1 MSNPKVLFVSHD
13 ANIAGAQRILLHI
26 LQFRAKM
33 GFESLLLLGD
43 GGKLRSEFEKVVKII
58 DWPKEV
64 NQESMIKKIAR
75 KTPLKKVLQNQSN
88 AFKKRF
94 EQMKSTISDFNPDVI
109 FSNTIANGQI
119 VEFVH
124 FLNKPFLVYIHEMQN
139 SILKY
144 SSRTETN
151 FQLTY
156 SAHLLAGSES
166 VKENLVEA
174 HQVPKEKIT
183 VIPSLIDC
191 EKLTNLF
198 ESVDKKAQRVE
209 LGIPE
214 DAIIVGGCG
223 LSEWRKG
230 VDLFI
235 QVAAMVLKENPSVY
249 FVWVGH
255 EKNHLYDQFQY
266 DLNKIGIEK
275 QVKILAPRV
284 DAQEITACYDIFFL
298 SSREDPYPL
307 VMLEAG
313 MNQNPIVC
321 FDKTGGVVHFLEK
334 YKELIVPYM
343 DLEKAKNVILDL
355 VQNKEKRMELGQ
367 KIKLESL
374 KHDLTILGPVINKKI
389 EEFLN

>member
-26 LQFRAKM
+26 LQFRKRM
-33 GFESLLLLGD
+33 GLESLLLLGD
-43 GGKLRSEFEKVVKII
+43 GGELRPEFEKVVAII
-58 DWPKEV
+58 DWPKEE
-64 NQESMIKKIAR
+64 NQESILKKIAR
-75 KTPLKKVLQNQSN
+75 NTPFKKVLKHQSKN
-88 AFKKRF
+88 FKRSF
-94 EQMKSTISDFNPDVI
+94 EGMKSRIFDFNPDVI

-124 FLNKPFLVYIHEMQN
+124 FLKKPFLVYVHEMQN

-144 SSRTETN
+144 SSHSETN

-166 VKENLVEA
+166 VKENLVNA
-174 HQVPKEKIT
+174 HQVQKEKIT

-191 EKLTNLF
+191 NHLSNLF
-198 ESVDKKAQRVE
+198 ELIDRNKRRVE

-214 DAIIVGGCG
+214 DAIVVGGCG

-230 VDLFI
+230 VDVFI
-235 QVAAMVLKENPSVY
+235 QVAAMVLKVKPSVY

-255 EKNHLYDQFQY
+255 EKNDALNQFQY
-266 DLNKIGIEK
+266 DLKKIGID
-275 QVKILAPRV
+275 QNVKILGPRV
-284 DAQEITACYDIFFL
+284 DAQQITACYDIFFL

-313 MNQNPIVC
+313 MNQNPVVC
-321 FDKTGGVVHFLEK
+321 FDKTGGAVHFLEN
-334 YKELIVPYM
+334 YQELIVPYL
-343 DLEKAKNVILDL
+343 DVERAKEVILDL
-355 VQNKEKRMELGQ
+355 VNDKKKRLELGEKV
-367 KIKLESL
+367 KIEAL
-374 KHDLTILGPVINKKI
+374 KHDLNILGPVINKKI
-389 EEFLN
+389 EEFSE